1 MNQNELVEAIIKE
14 VKRVLAMRGIQ
25 VSSSPEGSTAA
36 TPSAVSSTPVV
47 SAHDVIDQ
55 SVGSRDSTGKQ
66 VITQRDLEALQGQS
80 ITVTPRAVITP
91 LAHDY
96 AREKG
101 ITITRVAGTGVQDGG
116 SVSPQPVAAVGIV
129 IAPDFPSDS
138 TIVKKF
144 LASRG
149 LQVKEFSGKSYE
161 AAIANLTGAVSS
173 GTANFGVC
181 VEKSG
186 MEGTIHANRNKS
198 IRAVHCRDTM
208 EARAAR
214 VDIGANIIVLDA
226 VSNPEAVIGGYIGV

>member
-14 VKRVLAMRGIQ
+14 VKRVLTMRGIPI
-25 VSSSPEGSTAA
+25 SSSPEGSNTA
-36 TPSAVSSTPVV
+36 TFSAVSSTPEV
-47 SAHDVIDQ
+47 SSPGIIDQ
-55 SVGSRDSTGKQ
+55 SIGNCDLTGKQ
-66 VITQRDLEALQGQS
+66 VITQRDLEAFEGQS

-101 ITITRVAGTGVQDGG
+101 ITITKVAGTGAQNSG
-116 SVSPQPVAAVGIV
+116 SVSPQPVATVALV

-144 LASRG
+144 LTSRG
-149 LQVKEFSGKSYE
+149 LQVKELSGKSYE
-161 AAIANLTGAVSS
+161 AAISNLTGAVSS

-214 VDIGANIIVLDA
+214 VDIGANVIVLDA
-226 VSNPEAVIGGYIGV
+226 VSNPEAVIGGYMGV